1 MAASLELDEVALPDL
16 VRAVDDIFV
25 VLQSVDRL
33 ITSKSAKAS
42 EHVRVAKLEW
52 ITDWSSDKTR
62 WLRLI
67 ERVADFLRGFIVL
80 DCLSKGQSISL
91 RSDNFL
97 VLEVGAVPAAAS
109 NTLEV

>member
-25 VLQSVDRL
+25 VLQGVDRL
-33 ITSKSAKAS
+33 IPSKSAKAS
-42 EHVRVAKLEW
+42 KHVIVEV
-52 ITDWSSDKTR
+52 SDR
-62 WLRLI
+62 RLRLI
-67 ERVADFLRGFIVL
+67 ERVTDFLRGFIVL